1 MPRINPRSPL
11 CLPRRTLAACLA
23 SGDGPEFGHLP
34 HLFSCDASSPG
45 FGDDFCIPD
54 FFSDRFRN
62 PSAAGVGTDR
72 GYPVHGHA
80 ALRVMV
86 NDRCALVRA
95 ETLRLGPEFELREEI
110 VNGERW
116 KLEEHKLVPIFPFLS
131 DQSP

>member
-1 MPRINPRSPL
+1 MAPNLAISRICSPVML
-11 CLPRRTLAACLA
+11 LR
-23 SGDGPEFGHLP
+23 
-34 HLFSCDASSPG
+34 

-72 GYPVHGHA
+72 GYPVRGHA
-80 ALRVMV
+80 ALHVVM

-95 ETLRLGPEFELREEI
+95 ETLRLGPEFELGEEI

-116 KLEEHKLVPIFPFLS
+116 KLEEHKLVPFFPFLS
-131 DQSP
+131 DQRK